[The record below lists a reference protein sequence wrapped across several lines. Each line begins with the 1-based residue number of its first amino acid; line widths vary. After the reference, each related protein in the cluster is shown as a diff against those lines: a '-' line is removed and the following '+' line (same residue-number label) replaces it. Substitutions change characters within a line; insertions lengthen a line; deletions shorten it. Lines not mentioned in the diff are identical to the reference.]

1 MRYSVQE
8 PGYDVVVI
16 GAGLSGLQAA
26 HSARAAG
33 LRVCVLEATNRVGGK
48 TLSVHSSEKGFNDLG
63 AAWINDTNQSEMFK
77 LFQRYDIDGLVQRAY
92 GDDVALL
99 KDGSAIKK
107 PYGQLLGDQRVL
119 QKLLEVLR
127 KESSLVDLDNPVGSP
142 GAKAIDE
149 LTFQEFCIDRTQSK
163 DAAGIADLITTALL
177 GVQSEELSALYMLHY
192 IKCGCGIDNL
202 LSDQKDGGQY
212 IRNRQGNQTISKRLA
227 EDLGEDT
234 IFLRMPVTSID
245 QSGDICEVMTEPGN
259 VFRGLK
265 VIVSVPTS
273 LYSSINFN
281 PLLPKNKAAL
291 SDHAVMGY
299 YSKMIFVFQE
309 PWWQNAGSSGVMECE
324 TGPVTFTR
332 DTSVPIDDQW
342 SITCFIVGERGR
354 QWSKLSKAARHVEV
368 WEQFSQ
374 AFGQFVDKIPEPANV
389 LEMEWAKQAFFLGA
403 PCPVMTPGTLTAV
416 GTELATPFKNVHFV
430 GTETSQVWRG
440 YMEGAVRSGQRGG
453 AEVVEAL
460 SKRRR

>member
-1 MRYSVQE
+1 M
-8 PGYDVVVI
+8 
-16 GAGLSGLQAA
+16 
-26 HSARAAG
+26 
-33 LRVCVLEATNRVGGK
+33 
-48 TLSVHSSEKGFNDLG
+48 
-63 AAWINDTNQSEMFK
+63 
-77 LFQRYDIDGLVQRAY
+77 
-92 GDDVALL
+92 
-99 KDGSAIKK
+99 
-107 PYGQLLGDQRVL
+107 L
-119 QKLLEVLR
+119 QKLLGVLR
-127 KESSLVDLDNPVGSP
+127 KESSLADLDNPVGSP

-149 LTFQEFCIDRTQSK
+149 LTFQEFCIERSQSK

-177 GVQSEELSALYMLHY
+177 GVQSEELSALCMLHY
-192 IKCGCGIDNL
+192 IKSGFGIDNL

-212 IRNRQGNQTISKRLA
+212 IRNRQGSCSPCYTRRRYANPILGNQTISKRLA
-227 EDLGEDT
+227 EDLGADT
-234 IFLRMPVTSID
+234 IFLRMPAVAID

-259 VFRGLK
+259 VFRGSK

-273 LYSSINFN
+273 LYSSISFN
-281 PLLPKNKAAL
+281 PSLPKNKAAL

-416 GTELATPFKNVHFV
+416 GTELATPFKNIHFV
-430 GTETSQVWRG
+430 GTETAQVWRG